1 MKRGLKIGLLTLVV
15 LFLVIQFIPRS
26 YNQQGVKAAND
37 LAQAVPV
44 PKNVGLVLKR
54 SCYDC
59 HSNHTD
65 YPLYSWLQPIRLMMD
80 RHVSKG
86 MEELNF
92 NEFGTYSSRKQRSKI
107 RAIGESIE
115 EGTMPL
121 SSYTIIHRNAI
132 LSKEDKALLLNWA
145 KQTN

>member
-1 MKRGLKIGLLTLVV
+1 MKRGLKISLITLVI
-15 LFLVIQFIPRS
+15 LFLAIQFIPRY
-26 YNQQGVKAAND
+26 YNQQGGAAAND
-37 LAQAVPV
+37 LTQTIPV
-44 PKNVGLVLKR
+44 PKSVGLVLKK

-59 HSNHTD
+59 HSNHTN

-80 RHVSKG
+80 RHVSEGK
-86 MEELNF
+86 EELNL
-92 NEFGTYSSRKQRSKI
+92 NEFGTYSARKQRSKI

-132 LSKEDKALLLNWA
+132 LSKEDKTLLLKWV

>member
-1 MKRGLKIGLLTLVV
+1 MKRGLKISLIALVV
-15 LFLVIQFIPRS
+15 LFLVIQFIPRN
-26 YNQQGVKAAND
+26 YNQQGVTAAND

-44 PKNVGLVLKR
+44 PENVRLVLKK

-65 YPLYSWLQPIRLMMD
+65 YPLYSWLQPIRLIMD
-80 RHVSKG
+80 THVSKG
-86 MEELNF
+86 KEELNF
-92 NEFGTYSSRKQRSKI
+92 NEFGTYSARKQRSKI
-107 RAIGESIE
+107 RAVGESLE

-132 LSKEDKALLLNWA
+132 LSKEDKALLLNWV